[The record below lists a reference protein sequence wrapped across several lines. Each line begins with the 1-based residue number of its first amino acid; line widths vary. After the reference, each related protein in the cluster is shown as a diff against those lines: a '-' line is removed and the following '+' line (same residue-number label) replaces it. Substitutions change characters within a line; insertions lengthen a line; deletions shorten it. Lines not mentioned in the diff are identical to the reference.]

1 MKICSNDVRYKCE
14 YYTDDEIPSV
24 RRGRLG
30 RIQLS
35 ARSYQ
40 RIRNLSRTIAELAA
54 SDQIEVNHVA
64 ETTQYRP
71 RQHLPK

>member
-1 MKICSNDVRYKCE
+1 
-14 YYTDDEIPSV
+14 
-24 RRGRLG
+24 
-30 RIQLS
+30 LS